1 MDSNFSFIKNIKDFH
16 SFLDKKDSNY
26 IFVQFNNNKKD
37 NISFFIFQDILAKLV
52 FSEENGGL
60 KKPFS
65 IISNLIIKN
74 ENTIYELTNKD
85 DIKKVWLF
93 DNLYYDE
100 IKYKFYKLKEIKD
113 IENEQYGMFFKFME
127 KNNEEM
133 NTKTLTA
140 FKNADKIFLY
150 QNIYEIKFNE
160 DIIVKLI
167 EEKVGNGI
175 NFKDSGT
182 IESKTLYKLEII
194 LKNNFKL
201 EEINKLL
208 YLMISFIQKSTY
220 IISVSEMNDIFKFYS
235 QILSEND
242 IKDFK
247 QFISYIPSP
256 LLRKNAKEGLDT
268 NNIFKDYAIAPIL
281 NGFEHNL
288 LLIIDSSNTL
298 YSGNVY
304 LLNKYFHLEK
314 LPIKIEN
321 YAGSIFDCYYNQNT
335 KEILLED
342 VIYITN
348 TNVKNED
355 LFISISK
362 KSEKGRKLSRIENM
376 QKFIE
381 EYKNSMEKIDIVKTE
396 DIPDIKIIKY
406 KFGIGEKN
414 YKNIDELF
422 NEFNNISSLIFKPIK
437 EGYPNLA
444 SISNNSFI
452 WKKNNKKY
460 FHFLVKVDKNENGE
474 DLREPYTLNTPSGT
488 QLFQYKKLKLNI
500 TGKKTLGGENNQNN
514 KNSFI
519 TAVEFYPKG
528 KAPDNINIARIP
540 IDMNDKMIFF
550 YNNRNYEII
559 DNQIVTFTY
568 HKNEPIFNWKPVR
581 INQVL
586 TDRYLNGEN
595 IFGMNEDEAYMTWH
609 SIIDNISEEQLR
621 KGDIP
626 DPIIDETYFS
636 NVTKQISANEKMPYQ
651 FFHNQYVKTK
661 LIKSVSP
668 AILDNKPQFGNLLD
682 LASGVGGDTQKWYD
696 AKLKKVVGIEI
707 IEENV
712 IEGIKRFKS
721 WARKHDIPRPMVTY
735 IWGDASKLIF
745 PNYESALDDIS
756 RKMMEKTIRSK
767 YEFDIVSCQF
777 SVHYFFKDEISLRSF
792 LQNVTDNLKIGG
804 HFIGTAFDGKKLFES
819 LKGLKRPLEG
829 QYLGNPFWKIEKN
842 YKISSWDDEK
852 PMLGNEILVYIQS
865 IGLTHPEFLIN
876 FKYFEEIAKEYGL
889 KVVSIK
895 SFQDLFDEAKN
906 DDTYQYFKDMTDS
919 EKQFSFFNNQFKF
932 EKIENASDEVYKKL
946 NDKLEKAEAKKDKK
960 KIVVKKKKMSGG
972 DYPYKYYADKYFKK
986 NVIQNTNNPNKLLDM
1001 VEKNIQESDNI
1012 INKLRDKLGEENNF
1026 NSMENIDTHTVHV
1039 QKLNHEPPKH
1049 NKFNIIK
1056 KKETNPIPPEVNLY
1070 PKLDENIVQQE
1081 EPIKINI
1088 LKESDINNDDIKLN
1102 SDNSSNEGSIGK
1114 KNKKKLQK
1122 IEPSIEELRNK
1133 IKMESAKMNKNISN
1147 DIKDITVDPNLK
1159 YDEVLPQKS
1168 RVIKLV

>member
-1 MDSNFSFIKNIKDFH
+1 MDLNFSFIKNIKDFH
-16 SFLDKKDSNY
+16 SFLEKKDSNY

-52 FSEENGGL
+52 FSEENGGF
-60 KKPFS
+60 KKPYS
-65 IISNLIIKN
+65 IKSHLIIKN

-93 DNLYYDE
+93 DNLYYDD
-100 IKYKFYKLKEIKD
+100 INYKFYKLKEIKD
-113 IENEQYGMFFKFME
+113 IENEQYGIFFKFME
-127 KNNEEM
+127 KNMEEM

-150 QNIYEIKFNE
+150 QNIYEVKYND
-160 DIIVKLI
+160 DIIVKMI

-182 IESKTLYKLEII
+182 IESKTVYKLEII
-194 LKNNFKL
+194 MKNNFKL

-208 YLMISFIQKSTY
+208 YLMISFIQRSNY

-247 QFISYIPSP
+247 KFISYIPSP

-268 NNIFKDYAIAPIL
+268 NNILKDYAIAPIL

-304 LLNKYFHLEK
+304 LLNKYFNLEK

-335 KEILLED
+335 NEILLED
-342 VIYITN
+342 VIYISN

-362 KSEKGRKLSRIENM
+362 KGEKGRKLSRIENM

-381 EYKNSMEKIDIVKTE
+381 EYKNSMEKFDNVKIE

-437 EGYPNLA
+437 EGYPKFA

-460 FHFLVKVDKNENGE
+460 FDFLVKVVKNENGTE

-488 QLFQYKKLKLNI
+488 QLFQYKKLNLNI
-500 TGKKTLGGENNQNN
+500 TGKKPLAGENNQNIQ
-514 KNSFI
+514 NSFI
-519 TAVEFYPKG
+519 TAIEFYPKG
-528 KAPDNINIARIP
+528 KAPDNINFARIP
-540 IDMNDKMIFF
+540 IDINDKMIFF
-550 YNNRNYEII
+550 YNNRNYEIV
-559 DNQIVTFTY
+559 DNQIITFTY

-586 TDRYLNGEN
+586 TDKYLNGEN
-595 IFGMNEDEAYMTWH
+595 IFGMNEDEAYMNWH

-668 AILDNKPQFGNLLD
+668 AILDNKPQLGNLLD

-777 SVHYFFKDEISLRSF
+777 SVHYFFKDEISLRSL

-876 FKYFEEIAKEYGL
+876 FKYFEDIAKEYGL

-906 DDTYQYFKDMTDS
+906 DDSYQYFKDMTES

-960 KIVVKKKKMSGG
+960 KIIVKKKKMTGG
-972 DYPYKYYADKYFKK
+972 GIEHPYKYYADKYFKK
-986 NVIQNTNNPNKLLDM
+986 NMIQNTNNPNKLLDM

-1012 INKLRDKLGEENNF
+1012 INKLRDKLGEDNNF
-1026 NSMENIDTHTVHV
+1026 NSMENIDSHTVHV
-1039 QKLNHEPPKH
+1039 QKLNHDQHKP

-1056 KKETNPIPPEVNLY
+1056 KMETNTIPPDVNLY

-1088 LKESDINNDDIKLN
+1088 LKDSDNKLN
-1102 SDNSSNEGSIGK
+1102 LDSSISK
-1114 KNKKKLQK
+1114 KNKKKLPK
-1122 IEPSIEELRNK
+1122 IEPTIEELRNK

-1168 RVIKLV
+1168 RIIKLV